1 MKLDLKDIYSE
12 VSHKTGFSKKDVE
25 MAFKSMFE
33 MVVTTMRAQKGE
45 NILLPKMGKFVVPF
59 RKLKYVNSERYMEK
73 LSRYSGRLEQSDSEG
88 SRSGGDGSEE
98 VGSLSHLSGE

>member
-1 MKLDLKDIYSE
+1 MKLELKDVYTE
-12 VSHKTGFSKKDVE
+12 VSQKTGVSKKDVE
-25 MAFKSMFE
+25 LAFKSMFE

-73 LSRYSGRLEQSDSEG
+73 LSRYSGRLEQFNSEG
-88 SRSGGDGSEE
+88 REGGGDGPEE
-98 VGSLSHLSGE
+98 A